1 MRLRENLV
9 EFDETLIDALKDAAA
24 RKMVDLFFWKV
35 EDGFYVSAQS
45 LTPSPRCSIF
55 FEKTPL
61 RERDAACAADSL
73 TASISR

>member
-35 EDGFYVSAQS
+35 EDGFYVSAQ
-45 LTPSPRCSIF
+45 LV
-55 FEKTPL
+55 
-61 RERDAACAADSL
+61 DAVAEVFDL
-73 TASISR
+73 L